1 MLLGSDMDLTDSDKE
16 ALRVLANSDLRC
28 SKYAQ
33 TLCETFDLDTSQT
46 TTEPTEPTEPST
58 SPSIDSQNPKESIFA
73 Y

>member
-1 MLLGSDMDLTDSDKE
+1 MEDLDKDDIE

-33 TLCETFDLDTSQT
+33 ELCETFDLDTSQT
-46 TTEPTEPTEPST
+46 TTEPEQPKEPST
-58 SPSIDSQNPKESIFA
+58 SPSTEPQNPKESIFA